1 MSELRLGP
9 SVAGQGGSPYRLRHT
24 FASAPLA
31 AGISIFELARMM
43 GASVK
48 IINKHYRHLARDS
61 EQAIRSRLDA
71 RAEQA
76 RPTGD

>member
-9 SVAGQGGSPYRLRHT
+9 SVGWQGGSPYQLRHT
-24 FASAPLA
+24 FATAALA

-48 IINKHYRHLARDS
+48 IINKHYGRLARDS
-61 EQAIRSRLDA
+61 EQTRSRLDA